1 MINKHIILIAYI
13 VSTAINATPIAQKK
27 ELSIP
32 QRLFKGDKVSE
43 ILYEKVKIKR
53 KELADWIIE
62 LVKINSTK

>member
-27 ELSIP
+27 ELYIP